1 MSSRRQDG
9 ATPTPRSAV
18 SPPWA
23 LAYVTIGQRL
33 ASARHSTRVLT
44 LHPLSAL
51 LWQHPCVTTTT
62 NQPTNPTLSYRILSY
77 PILPLASPRNE
88 TSRSI
93 QLVSL
98 LLHFARAY
106 GARAHTLLTLAHTLR
121 TRSTRARR
129 NKERTRNE
137 RAGGTRGSGWG
148 GRGGTQRK
156 VTRFTGNARK
166 PREREE
172 GRGGGE
178 GEGRAAEMDREDGG
192 RGGGKGTREASVL
205 QLIFTP
211 VWFIRARHRQPR
223 FSCPRAP
230 TMEESPANQS
240 AYTVHPLHS
249 SLSPLLSSSFLFSP
263 PPPTSRSPRPKI
275 YGLPRRFF
283 LDRRDPFSGSR
294 SAPASPRIPDHFREN
309 DSVTRWIFSNRVP
322 YLFISRVNVSTVI
335 LFSFS

>member
-1 MSSRRQDG
+1 MSVGVRYNWPTAGVCAAFHPRIDF
-9 ATPTPRSAV
+9 TPSLCPSLTTPLCNNNHQ
-18 SPPWA
+18 P
-23 LAYVTIGQRL
+23 
-33 ASARHSTRVLT
+33 
-44 LHPLSAL
+44 
-51 LWQHPCVTTTT
+51 T
-62 NQPTNPTLSYRILSY
+62 NQPYSILSYPILYYPILSY

-211 VWFIRARHRQPR
+211 V
-223 FSCPRAP
+223 
-230 TMEESPANQS
+230 
-240 AYTVHPLHS
+240 
-249 SLSPLLSSSFLFSP
+249 
-263 PPPTSRSPRPKI
+263 
-275 YGLPRRFF
+275 
-283 LDRRDPFSGSR
+283 
-294 SAPASPRIPDHFREN
+294 
-309 DSVTRWIFSNRVP
+309 
-322 YLFISRVNVSTVI
+322 
-335 LFSFS
+335 